1 MKRSVYLDYAASTPL
16 EKNVLEKMTPHMLGN
31 FGNAD
36 SLHSFGRKG
45 MAAVDA
51 SRDGIAEL
59 LGVRPDEIYFTSGGA
74 EGDNW
79 AVKGLARAA
88 ARQGKK
94 HIVLS
99 AIEHHAVLDAAFA
112 LEREGFS
119 LTFVSA
125 NEGGMVE
132 PNAVEKAM
140 NADTGLVCV
149 MWANN
154 ETGAIQPIK
163 EISRLAKEKGATFF
177 TDAVQAAPHLPIDL
191 KEYKDVDAMAISGH
205 KFYGPKGVGALFLRR
220 GVKAENLI
228 DGGNQ
233 QRGKRGGTL
242 NTPSIVGLYEALK
255 QTRENLT
262 ETEAKLFAL
271 RTTFLKEL
279 ASLSGWNVNG
289 KNTLPAILNLRFDGV
304 ENGTLLRELDLNG
317 IAVSAGSACASGAI
331 EPSRALL
338 AMGLTNGQALSSVR
352 VSFGKDTTE
361 EDVIYAAE
369 IFKKSVEKLRGK

>member
-112 LEREGFS
+112 LGREGFS
-119 LTFVSA
+119 LSFVSA

-163 EISRLAKEKGATFF
+163 EISRIAKEKGATFF

-262 ETEAKLFAL
+262 ETEARLFAL

-317 IAVSAGSACASGAI
+317 IAVSAGAACASGAI

-338 AMGLTNGQALSSVR
+338 AMGLTNDQALSSVR

-369 IFKKSVEKLRGK
+369 ILKKSVEKLRGK

>member
-16 EKNVLEKMTPHMLGN
+16 DKNVLEKMTPHMLGN

-36 SLHSFGRKG
+36 SLHTFGRKG

-59 LGVRPDEIYFTSGGA
+59 FGVRPDEIYFTSGGA

-79 AVKGLARAA
+79 AVKGLAKAA

-99 AIEHHAVLDAAFA
+99 AIEHHAVLDAARA
-112 LEREGFS
+112 LEQEGFT
-119 LTFVSA
+119 LAFVPA
-125 NEGGMVE
+125 NAGGRVE
-132 PNAVEKAM
+132 PNEVEKAM

-154 ETGAIQPIK
+154 ETGVIQPIK
-163 EISRLAKEKGATFF
+163 EISKIVKDRGAAFF

-191 KEYKDVDAMAISGH
+191 KEYADVDAMAVSAH

-220 GVKAENLI
+220 GVKADNLI

-242 NTPSIVGLYEALK
+242 NTPSVVGLYEALK
-255 QTRENLT
+255 QTRENMT
-262 ETEAKLFAL
+262 ETEERLLGL
-271 RTTFLKEL
+271 RTAFLKEL
-279 ASLSGWNVNG
+279 ETLSGVNVNG
-289 KNTLPAILNLRFDGV
+289 ENALPAILSLRFDGV
-304 ENGTLLRELDLNG
+304 GNGTLLRELDLNG
-317 IAVSAGSACASGAI
+317 VAVSAGAACASGAI
-331 EPSRALL
+331 EPSHALL
-338 AMGLTNGQALSSVR
+338 GMGLTHDQALSSVR
-352 VSFGKDTTE
+352 VSFGKNTTE
-361 EDVIYAAE
+361 EEVVYAAE
-369 IFKKSVEKLRGK
+369 ILKKAVEKLRGK

>member
-59 LGVRPDEIYFTSGGA
+59 FGVRPDEIYFTSGGA

-177 TDAVQAAPHLPIDL
+177 TDAVQAASHLPIDL

-262 ETEAKLFAL
+262 ETEARLFAL

-338 AMGLTNGQALSSVR
+338 AMGLTNDQALSSVR
-352 VSFGKDTTE
+352 ASFGKDTTE

-369 IFKKSVEKLRGK
+369 ILKKSVEKLRGK

>member
-255 QTRENLT
+255 QTRENMT

-304 ENGTLLRELDLNG
+304 ENGALLRELDLNG

-338 AMGLTNGQALSSVR
+338 AMGLTNDQALSSVR

-369 IFKKSVEKLRGK
+369 ILKKSVEKLRGK

>member
-99 AIEHHAVLDAAFA
+99 AIEHHAVLDAAIA
-112 LEREGFS
+112 LGREGFS
-119 LTFVSA
+119 LSFVSA

-262 ETEAKLFAL
+262 ETEARLFAL

-338 AMGLTNGQALSSVR
+338 AMGLTNDQALSSVR

-369 IFKKSVEKLRGK
+369 ILKKSVEKLHGK

>member
-79 AVKGLARAA
+79 AVKGLARVA

-119 LTFVSA
+119 LSFVSA

-154 ETGAIQPIK
+154 ETGVIQPIK

-228 DGGNQ
+228 DGGNG

-262 ETEAKLFAL
+262 ETEARLFAL

-317 IAVSAGSACASGAI
+317 IAVSAGAACASGAI

-338 AMGLTNGQALSSVR
+338 AMGLTNDQALSSVR

-369 IFKKSVEKLRGK
+369 ILKKSVEKLRGK

>member
-99 AIEHHAVLDAAFA
+99 AIEHHAVLDAAIA
-112 LEREGFS
+112 LGREGFS
-119 LTFVSA
+119 LSFVSA

-338 AMGLTNGQALSSVR
+338 AMGLTNDQALSSVR

-369 IFKKSVEKLRGK
+369 ILKKSVEKLHGK

>member
-255 QTRENLT
+255 QTRENMT

-317 IAVSAGSACASGAI
+317 IAVSAGAACASGAI

-338 AMGLTNGQALSSVR
+338 AMGLTNDQALSSVR

-369 IFKKSVEKLRGK
+369 ILKKSVEKLRGK

>member
-99 AIEHHAVLDAAFA
+99 AIEHHAVLDAAIA
-112 LEREGFS
+112 LGREGFS
-119 LTFVSA
+119 LSFVSA

-255 QTRENLT
+255 QTRENMT

-338 AMGLTNGQALSSVR
+338 AMGLTNDQALSSVR

-369 IFKKSVEKLRGK
+369 ILKKSVEKLHGK